1 MILKWENFEKEITP
15 LAIMSLKHFVILAL
29 ALGAVSCETGS
40 NSSFTEKFP
49 DPVIGRKLTY
59 FSESTFR
66 ETTFRVTSKNQ
77 LCPKHQVQIDLKP
90 VIDLIEGLAGAPRG
104 EGLCSKQFI
113 ARPARPIE
121 QTCRKGFIY
130 APNKNKCFKQC
141 GRGMDGLG
149 PMVGVFFSLF
159 HFNFILFVKSV
170 LGSWLQT
177 HQPSS
182 HQGIR
187 SILYWRWIELAS
199 QGSLDADEWRTTE
212 PLPWRW
218 RNSQWILLQEMR

>member
-1 MILKWENFEKEITP
+1 
-15 LAIMSLKHFVILAL
+15 MSLKHFVILTL
-29 ALGAVSCETGS
+29 AISAISCESGS

-104 EGLCSKQFI
+104 EGLCLKQFI

-130 APNKNKCFKQC
+130 APNKNKCYKQC
-141 GRGMDGLG
+141 DRGMDGLG
-149 PMVGVFFSLF
+149 PMVGVFVSVSFSF
-159 HFNFILFVKSV
+159 SFTLFVKSV

-177 HQPSS
+177 HQPSF
-182 HQGIR
+182 HQRIW
-187 SILYWRWIELAS
+187 SILYRRWIELAS
-199 QGSLDADEWRTTE
+199 QGGIDADE
-212 PLPWRW
+212 
-218 RNSQWILLQEMR
+218 